1 LLILNNLVSISRV
14 WIQTG
19 ELEENISVLDMKAL
33 EITLLG
39 FMAVNVKWIHN
50 GSFKYSETVA
60 YFFVIGGPSKSKRLL
75 FVQNVKIYYCV

>member
-1 LLILNNLVSISRV
+1 V

-50 GSFKYSETVA
+50 GSFKYSGIVA
-60 YFFVIGGPSKSKRLL
+60 YFFVIAGPSNWKRLR
-75 FVQNVKIYYCV
+75 FVQNVKI